1 MGSEPS
7 RPATWPVSRRKPYDY
22 LIVGAGFAGAV
33 LAERLA
39 AGLNKRILLIDRR
52 PHIGG
57 NAFDEVNSAGVLIHR
72 YGPHVFH
79 TNAEEIVTYL
89 SRFTRWRQY
98 EHRVLAH
105 LGEGLCLP
113 FPINRTTLNR
123 LYGLNLSSDREAEA
137 FFSSRAE
144 PRKTIRTAEDA
155 VVSKI
160 GRDLYERF
168 FRGYTRKHWDLDPS
182 ELAASVTARIS
193 SRNNLDDRYF
203 TDRFQAIPAD
213 GYARM
218 FETMLDHANI
228 TVMTGVD
235 FQDVRRE
242 PSYEELIYTGA
253 IDTYFEHRFGIL
265 PYRSL
270 AFRHETLN
278 QEWFQSVA
286 VVNYPDEATPHTRIS
301 EHKYITGQTHPMTTI
316 TYEYP
321 GTDGEPYYPI
331 PRPENYALLTR
342 YQVLAR
348 ATPRVHFVGRQ
359 ATYRYYN
366 MDQVVAQALATFR
379 KIAKAVK

>member
-1 MGSEPS
+1 METEPS
-7 RPATWPVSRRKPYDY
+7 RPATWAVSRRPPYDY

-39 AGLNKRILLIDRR
+39 AGLNKRVLVIDRR

-57 NAFDEVNSAGVLIHR
+57 NAFDEFNSAGVLIHR

-79 TNAEEIVTYL
+79 TNAEDIVDYL
-89 SRFTRWRQY
+89 SRFTRWRLY

-105 LGEGLCLP
+105 LADDLCVP

-137 FFSSRAE
+137 FLANRAE
-144 PRKTIRTAEDA
+144 PRTTIRNAEDA

-168 FRGYTRKHWDLDPS
+168 FRGYTRKHWGLDPS
-182 ELAASVTARIS
+182 ELAASVTARIV

-203 TDRFQAIPAD
+203 TDRFQAIPAA
-213 GYARM
+213 GYAQM
-218 FETMLDHANI
+218 FKTMLDHANI
-228 TVMTGVD
+228 TVETSVD

-242 PSYEELIYTGA
+242 PIYDEVIYTGP
-253 IDTYFEHRFGIL
+253 IDAYFDHRFGVL

-270 AFRHETLN
+270 AFRHETMN
-278 QEWFQSVA
+278 QEWFQSAA
-286 VVNYPDEATPHTRIS
+286 VVNHPDEATPHTRIS
-301 EHKYITGQTHPMTTI
+301 EHKYITGQIHPMTTI

-321 GTDGEPYYPI
+321 RADGEPYYPV
-331 PRPENYALLTR
+331 PRPENQVLLER

-348 ATPRVHFVGRQ
+348 ATPKVRFVGRL

-366 MDQVVAQALATFR
+366 MDQVVAQALLAFR
-379 KIAKAVK
+379 KIAER

>member
-1 MGSEPS
+1 MRTKPS
-7 RPATWPVSRRKPYDY
+7 RPATWAVSRRRPYDY

-39 AGLNKRILLIDRR
+39 AGLNKRVLVIDRR

-79 TNAEEIVTYL
+79 TNAEDIVDYL
-89 SRFTRWRQY
+89 SRFTRWRLY
-98 EHRVLAH
+98 EHRVLAQ
-105 LGEGLCLP
+105 LGNNLCVP
-113 FPINRTTLNR
+113 FPINRATLNR

-137 FFSSRAE
+137 FFANRAE
-144 PRKTIRTAEDA
+144 PRTTIRNAEDA

-168 FRGYTRKHWDLDPS
+168 FRGYTRKHWGLDPS
-182 ELAASVTARIS
+182 ELAASVTARIV

-203 TDRFQAIPAD
+203 TDRFQAIPVA

-228 TVMTGVD
+228 TVKTGVD
-235 FQDVRRE
+235 FQEVRRE
-242 PSYEELIYTGA
+242 PIYDEVIYTGP
-253 IDTYFEHRFGIL
+253 IDTYFDYRFGVL

-270 AFRHETLN
+270 AFRHETMN
-278 QEWFQSVA
+278 QEWFQSAA
-286 VVNYPDEATPHTRIS
+286 VVNHPDEATPHTRIS

-321 GTDGEPYYPI
+321 RADGEPYYPI
-331 PRPENYALLTR
+331 PRPENQALLKR
-342 YQVLAR
+342 YQALAQ
-348 ATPRVHFVGRQ
+348 ATPKIHFVGRL

-366 MDQVVAQALATFR
+366 MDQVVAQALVAFR
-379 KIAKAVK
+379 KIAER